1 MCALIV
7 FAWCACVRLSLDHII
22 NQYSLSVLMSLFRK
36 RLTSFVVFANQHF
49 FRLQFQ
55 MLNDNAAANNP
66 NDSNL
71 DIIFLAIL
79 KLKDNNPISR
89 KSIKFLILEQNI
101 SKVF

>member
-1 MCALIV
+1 
-7 FAWCACVRLSLDHII
+7 
-22 NQYSLSVLMSLFRK
+22 
-36 RLTSFVVFANQHF
+36 
-49 FRLQFQ
+49 
-55 MLNDNAAANNP
+55 MLNDNPAANNP